1 MSADF
6 RYVISIK
13 REEKTAIEEEKEKKK
28 TIVENQLE
36 SDNSRH
42 YSVYCCVFLMLTA
55 HMFMEISDFLF
66 AGKRERAK

>member
-1 MSADF
+1 M
-6 RYVISIK
+6 
-13 REEKTAIEEEKEKKK
+13 
-28 TIVENQLE
+28 IVENQLE